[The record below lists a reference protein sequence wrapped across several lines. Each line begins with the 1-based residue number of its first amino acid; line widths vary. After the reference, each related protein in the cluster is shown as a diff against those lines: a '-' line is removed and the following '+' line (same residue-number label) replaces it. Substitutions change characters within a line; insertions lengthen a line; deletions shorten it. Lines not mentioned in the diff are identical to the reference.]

1 VGQSRI
7 NGSHT
12 APPTR
17 IRNEQD
23 AGAALAVDYQ
33 SLRQRAGFFRF
44 PHRLA
49 KSPCCV
55 ESFRVNVAAQSL
67 HIFSNVI
74 ASDQRAEAHARV
86 HEIGNASNFA

>member
-7 NGSHT
+7 SDSDT

-17 IRNEQD
+17 MSKEHD
-23 AGAALAVDYQ
+23 VGAALAVDYQ

-49 KSPCCV
+49 ESSCCV
-55 ESFRVNVAAQSL
+55 ESFRFKVSAQSL

-86 HEIGNASNFA
+86 YEIGNASNFA